1 MTWYGSTN
9 ASGAFVFNIRGDS
22 TTTFESLSTI
32 GKVTTITLLS
42 ANNSASTYMSQFEI
56 DGVGQTVKWANAT
69 APTAATGSGID
80 VYTITILKTA
90 AYSYATFGNLTNF
103 A

>member
-1 MTWYGSTN
+1 M
-9 ASGAFVFNIRGDS
+9 
-22 TTTFESLSTI
+22 
-32 GKVTTITLLS
+32 S

>member
-1 MTWYGSTN
+1 
-9 ASGAFVFNIRGDS
+9 
-22 TTTFESLSTI
+22 
-32 GKVTTITLLS
+32 
-42 ANNSASTYMSQFEI
+42 MSQFEI